1 MVERRC
7 AFFSLSAAFHLFG
20 ILGQCY
26 RSQCLTIDNRI
37 AVLGNGKITR
47 PTTSTE
53 SALLK
58 RITFLLLD
66 CYARISV
73 GSKLSDMDIVS
84 RLEVTGLTECEEQC
98 SRSERICNSFT
109 FGVGVKGNG
118 TCALSTRIP
127 DLESLKTDPDYDV
140 YVKKQQN
147 SPLCIRNVF
156 PPYGS
161 LPIKL
166 GERSN
171 TKEGDAP
178 DRADDSSSQ
187 KPIKPVSP
195 TFFRTFSIPRVK
207 NDYGKMNHGFAG
219 IYNLFIDHDG
229 RFLSGDDNRS
239 VLDILVNKN
248 QKKASNIPL
257 VVTCH
262 RKLQPGKKTMEP
274 LIERVVDC
282 ENVQDCH
289 RACEHEKTFDC
300 KGFNYRHETN
310 GSKSTCELTATPYLL
325 MNANKDF
332 LIDSRYDYYERDR
345 NCMPPKGTFGDT
357 FPRRT
362 RPTDAWLRSEQR
374 NTDTDFFRQQ
384 SIPTDFSLYQTMYPT
399 SHQSTPDLFDKHAS
413 RFNEQFSREGLRD
426 FGFRQNAPSNW
437 YGNER
442 NSETNPVRG
451 NSFRDYVHNGFSNV
465 KPSMLPAYE
474 IDEKSLQRDSFYA
487 RNNEHSSE
495 KLYNYGSAFGYDDSY
510 MPIVASS
517 KDYGFGEREV
527 TPTGQ
532 RCSITYATGSKL
544 GRSVLRKSCLARDP
558 KQCEQLCLAE
568 TAFACGS
575 FAYRYNVLS
584 TNPTDNCLLSDLSHK
599 DLNSYTDLE
608 PDRDYDVYIVIQ
620 DPKVCYSK
628 EETSRPPAEECF
640 SRVRSGFGIPMD
652 ITRKSTF
659 AHNLGECQFACT
671 TSQEFICK
679 SFVFVYP
686 TIKQRERGHERG
698 HTYPNCFLS
707 DWTSGDIDPV
717 NMPDMDGAELYER
730 GSFSYGCGTYPSV
743 PSVSELA
750 AFYEKGSV
758 STHSDEL
765 CYARYHRPCKLMPH
779 AIMSSART
787 STKSECR
794 QRCSSMRNA
803 GTIPC
808 MSFNYMRANTD
819 GTQHNCWLSDIS
831 IQDLRPNLDYTH
843 DDNHVLYMW
852 KDLEPFCGLLTNP
865 LYETDVTPIS
875 KDRGQLPASFPS
887 TATLEQSNPQIV
899 LDDRIHGTGSIFHSD
914 TRTRN
919 QFQPRMYGYDRERDN
934 GHETDNISNVGSTD
948 IQPPSSYD
956 RFEPGLDSPF
966 HFHSRTLS
974 TFQRYTVSG
983 HPCRNGTLCQRNE
996 VAGFWSCEIDGNSEQ
1011 GSWNYCCEP
1020 DHKCGFSQGY
1030 EYPWCYVGLKY
1041 DQWRPCSETYYPYYV
1056 SKDFSFYRQFP
1067 AYSARHW
1074 PVIYQHETIPSD
1086 CIGNATEKGS
1096 FHSELFYACEKVIA
1110 FKKMPK
1116 TRLITRSVTS
1126 TRPSHM
1132 TLNLECAEEPL
1143 SEAQLMLRLELK
1155 ENYDRVAATLDELVK
1170 DQRGK
1175 LVCQAGNVN
1184 GYQYTLPSNTASTVV
1199 KNNPQPIVG
1208 VNQNKNQPPIKLNVL
1223 NNANGSQSNIQLVVD
1238 SRMGVILGSVAQ
1250 SQVTSITTAPS
1261 ASISVP
1267 PTTPASTST
1276 SVATTI
1282 STITHSQTENY
1293 KYTRSGRRTKVLQ
1306 AQQPDIIEEPVVVAR
1321 GRQKVGSST
1330 HVVTPTTT
1338 SPQGVT
1344 NLRIKTVSKQQ
1355 ITPVVSSPVTA
1366 INANPGTAARL
1377 PMTKPTEHTSIGGI
1391 SVGNKNAACE
1401 QIDESKKNLPDGREV
1416 TFNKMNGG
1424 RTFPSLVVVA
1434 RPNLR
1439 TKDITAQI
1447 AQKERSELDIK
1458 VKSVLMFSATKF
1470 AEWLIQQGLVKSE
1483 QYCAQHSNSY
1493 QKTKLKLGMYSDQ
1506 GTFPYSGGYVWI
1518 SSCCPDRYVSVFSG
1532 SIFQGAPYTPTVLL
1546 KLIYHWACQTNV
1558 QNVVSWVKVTN
1569 VYVKN
1574 FYTHLRSICT
1584 AAVWD
1589 KTRKMGG
1596 KNSVIQVGVISL
1608 GTTSQDGNLRQ
1619 VKVEV
1624 LGVFDYATMDL
1635 RLRACDPVQDG
1646 DRSYKRRFNNILHPL
1661 NDWVHTDSK
1670 IMTDFTVDKST
1681 LEEMGF
1687 NYVTQSSFS
1696 EQHPRN
1702 VRSNYHIMEY
1712 LRKIVPRMFQ
1722 NTLSLLSRQMIQQF
1736 LDELVWREIY
1746 GSTSARAFDNIIA
1759 HIAEQTRIDFN
1770 ESLLDR
1776 LAKIAANPF
1785 QNWSYSSVSPP
1796 PLIPLAITSK
1806 EDQTGCDILIQSNTV
1821 ASGNGMNQPSQQQ
1834 QQQPSQ
1840 QQQPPTLPAE
1850 TISSFSQASKPG
1862 PKRGR
1867 KRNFAV
1873 AMTTTTA
1880 SSPEPEAKKVATVKD
1895 RDKENK
1901 ADQIQLQEFY
1911 YATMEGD
1918 KSLLLKEHKCSLYL
1932 KCFLCS
1938 ATMRTNTDVME
1949 HTISHVPPQV
1959 PGQSES
1965 PVCIY
1970 CCTVFSSQH
1979 QMVTHVTEAH
1989 SNFGHSDSGM
1999 VVCAICEE
2007 KFGNSGL
2014 LINHLSSMHYP
2025 SEMPYRCESCGYRS
2039 SSHKDAIDHFYR
2051 VHEKGEGLQC
2061 PYCLKVIQFVN
2072 EGSPSVTSVHAFLLH
2087 MQRHVIRREQGRGNK
2102 CSRCCLWFNQ
2112 KSSLKIHQRQLHDCV
2127 TNSKVVPYS
2136 SGSNGIL
2143 ISKQRLQNRRFD
2155 IDSPVTELPPDEK
2168 VEKWVTMPITVN
2180 VNLTAENLSC
2190 QECEED
2196 IEEQDH
2202 YPGEQR
2208 CQQCRY
2214 TTCCWRAFK
2223 EHQQQ
2228 IHNERPMTS
2237 LVVPSP
2243 LINIPLEKRMQCAC
2257 GYATTDGNQ
2266 LATHLVKC
2274 KKVSAY
2280 PIEDAAPSGML
2291 DSLGLVPKAVS
2302 EDVIVEGKRTNLR

>member
-7 AFFSLSAAFHLFG
+7 ACFSLSAAFHLFG
-20 ILGQCY
+20 ILGQCL
-26 RSQCLTIDNRI
+26 RSECLTIDNRI
-37 AVLGNGKITR
+37 AIPGN
-47 PTTSTE
+47 
-53 SALLK
+53 
-58 RITFLLLD
+58 D

-73 GSKLSDMDIVS
+73 GSKLSDTDIVS
-84 RLEVTGLTECEEQC
+84 RLEVTDLTECEEQC

-118 TCALSTRIP
+118 TCALSTRVP
-127 DLESLKTDPDYDV
+127 DLDDLKTDPDYDV
-140 YVKKQQN
+140 YVKRRQN
-147 SPLCIRNVF
+147 SLWCIRNVALS
-156 PPYGS
+156 YGS
-161 LPIKL
+161 LPTKIA
-166 GERSN
+166 ERPN
-171 TKEGDAP
+171 TKEDDAP
-178 DRADDSSSQ
+178 DRADASSPR
-187 KPIKPVSP
+187 KPIKPVSS
-195 TFFRTFSIPRVK
+195 TFFRSFSIPRVK
-207 NDYGKMNHGFAG
+207 NDYGKVNHGPAG

-239 VLDILVNKN
+239 VLDDILANKN
-248 QKKASNIPL
+248 QKKASNSPL

-282 ENVQDCH
+282 ENVQDCQ

-310 GSKSTCELTATPYLL
+310 GSKSTCELTATPYLH

-345 NCMPPKGTFGDT
+345 NCMPFKESFGGS
-357 FPRRT
+357 FPRRN
-362 RPTDAWLRSEQR
+362 RPTDSWSQIEQH
-374 NTDTDFFRQQ
+374 NTDTDLFRQQ

-399 SHQSTPDLFDKHAS
+399 SQQSTPDLFDKHAP
-413 RFNEQFSREGLRD
+413 RFNEQFPREGLRD
-426 FGFRQNAPSNW
+426 YGFRQNVPSDW

-442 NSETNPVRG
+442 NPESGPVRG
-451 NSFRDYVHNGFSNV
+451 NSFHDFVHNGFSNV
-465 KPSMLPAYE
+465 KSSMSPPYE

-487 RNNEHSSE
+487 RNNEQSSE

-510 MPIVASS
+510 LPNIVTSS
-517 KDYGFGEREV
+517 KDYGFGEREA

-544 GRSVLRKSCLARDP
+544 GRNVLRKSCLARDP

-568 TAFACGS
+568 TAYACGS

-608 PDRDYDVYIVIQ
+608 PDRDYDVYIMIQ

-640 SRVRSGFGIPMD
+640 SRVRSGFGIPTD
-652 ITRKSTF
+652 ITRKSTL
-659 AHNLGECQFACT
+659 AHNMGECQFACT
-671 TSQEFICK
+671 TSQDFLCK
-679 SFVFVYP
+679 SFVFVYG
-686 TIKQRERGHERG
+686 TVKQRDRG
-698 HTYPNCFLS
+698 HTNPNCFLS
-707 DWTSGDIDPV
+707 DWTSGEIDPV

-730 GSFSYGCGTYPSV
+730 SSFSYGCGAYPSV

-750 AFYEKGSV
+750 TFYEKGSV
-758 STHSDEL
+758 STQSDEL
-765 CYARYHRPCKLMPH
+765 CYARYHRPCKLMPP
-779 AIMSSART
+779 AIVSSART
-787 STKSECR
+787 PTRSECR
-794 QRCSSMRNA
+794 QRCSSMRNT

-852 KDLEPFCGLLTNP
+852 KDLEPFCGLSTNP
-865 LYETDVTPIS
+865 LYETNITPIN
-875 KDRGQLPASFPS
+875 KDRGQLPPASFPP
-887 TATLEQSNPQIV
+887 TLEQPNPQIV
-899 LDDRIHGTGSIFHSD
+899 FDDRTHGTGPIFDSD
-914 TRTRN
+914 PRTRN
-919 QFQPRMYGYDRERDN
+919 QFQPGMYGHDHEREN
-934 GHETDNISNVGSTD
+934 GHETDHISNVGNPGV
-948 IQPPSSYD
+948 QPPSSYD

-996 VAGFWSCEIDGNSEQ
+996 VAGFWSCEIEGNSEQ

-1020 DHKCGFSQGY
+1020 DHKCGYSQGY

-1041 DQWRPCSETYYPYYV
+1041 DQWRPCSETYYPYV
-1056 SKDFSFYRQFP
+1056 SKDLSFYRQFP

-1074 PVIYQHETIPSD
+1074 PVIYQHETVPSE
-1086 CIGNATEKGS
+1086 CVGNATERRS
-1096 FHSELFYACEKVIA
+1096 FHEINYIT
-1110 FKKMPK
+1110 KMPK
-1116 TRLITRSVTS
+1116 TRLITRSVTN

-1155 ENYDRVAATLDELVK
+1155 ENYDRVAATLDELIK
-1170 DQRGK
+1170 DHGGK

-1184 GYQYTLPSNTASTVV
+1184 GYQYTLPSNSAPTVV
-1199 KNNPQPIVG
+1199 KNPQSIVG
-1208 VNQNKNQPPIKLNVL
+1208 VNQTKNQQPIKLNVL

-1261 ASISVP
+1261 VSISAP

-1276 SVATTI
+1276 SIATTI
-1282 STITHSQTENY
+1282 PTITHSQTENY

-1306 AQQPDIIEEPVVVAR
+1306 PQQPDIIEEPVVVAR

-1355 ITPVVSSPVTA
+1355 ITPVVSSTVTT
-1366 INANPGTAARL
+1366 INANTGTATTSRL
-1377 PMTKPTEHTSIGGI
+1377 SMTKPTEHTSIGGI

-1401 QIDESKKNLPDGREV
+1401 QIEESKKNLPDGREV

-1439 TKDITAQI
+1439 TKDITAQV

-1483 QYCAQHSNSY
+1483 QYCAQHSNNY

-1546 KLIYHWACQTNV
+1546 KLIYHWACQTSV

-1624 LGVFDYATMDL
+1624 LGVLDYATMDL

-1661 NDWVHTDSK
+1661 KDWVHTDSK

-1687 NYVTQSSFS
+1687 TCVTQSAFS
-1696 EQHPRN
+1696 EQNPRN
-1702 VRSNYHIMEY
+1702 LMSNSHIMEY

-1746 GSTSARAFDNIIA
+1746 GSTSSRAFDNIIA
-1759 HIAEQTRIDFN
+1759 HIAEQTRIDFS

-1785 QNWSYSSVSPP
+1785 HNWTYSNVSPP
-1796 PLIPLAITSK
+1796 PLIPLPIASK
-1806 EDQTGCDILIQSNTV
+1806 EDHQTGCDIIVQSNTV
-1821 ASGNGMNQPSQQQ
+1821 ASGNSMNQPSQQS
-1834 QQQPSQ
+1834 QQPI
-1840 QQQPPTLPAE
+1840 LPLG
-1850 TISSFSQASKPG
+1850 TIPSFGQASKPG
-1862 PKRGR
+1862 PKKGR
-1867 KRNFAV
+1867 KRNLAV
-1873 AMTTTTA
+1873 AMLGTSA
-1880 SSPEPEAKKVATVKD
+1880 NSPEPEAKKAMYDSKVTTNKD

-1901 ADQIQLQEFY
+1901 ADQISLQEFY

-1938 ATMRTNTDVME
+1938 TTMRTNTDVME
-1949 HTISHVPPQV
+1949 HMIIHVPPQV
-1959 PGQSES
+1959 PGHSEL

-1970 CCTVFSSQH
+1970 CCTAFSSQH
-1979 QMVTHVTEAH
+1979 QMVTHITEAH
-1989 SNFGHSDSGM
+1989 SNFGHSDSDM
-1999 VVCAICEE
+1999 VVCAICEQ

-2014 LINHLSSMHYP
+2014 LINHMSSMHYP
-2025 SEMPYRCESCGYRS
+2025 SEIPYRCESCGYRT

-2061 PYCLKVIQFVN
+2061 PYCLKVIQFVS

-2112 KSSLKIHQRQLHDCV
+2112 KSSLKVHQKQLHDCV
-2127 TNSKVVPYS
+2127 SNSKVVPYT
-2136 SGSNGIL
+2136 SGSNGIM
-2143 ISKQRLQNRRFD
+2143 ISKQRPPNRRFE
-2155 IDSPVTELPPDEK
+2155 IDSPITELPQDDK
-2168 VEKWVTMPITVN
+2168 IKKWVTVPITVN
-2180 VNLTAENLSC
+2180 VHLTAEHLSC

-2237 LVVPSP
+2237 LVIPSP

-2302 EDVIVEGKRTNLR
+2302 EEASVEGKRTNSR